1 MSVEV
6 VLTMQKY
13 GKSLRFNTKG
23 VKNFS
28 DLTIFKSRKRKTA
41 HIIAKFTMNDEH
53 MNPRTQ

>member
-28 DLTIFKSRKRKTA
+28 DLTIIKSCKRKTA
-41 HIIAKFTMNDEH
+41 QIIIELTINHES
-53 MNPRTQ
+53 